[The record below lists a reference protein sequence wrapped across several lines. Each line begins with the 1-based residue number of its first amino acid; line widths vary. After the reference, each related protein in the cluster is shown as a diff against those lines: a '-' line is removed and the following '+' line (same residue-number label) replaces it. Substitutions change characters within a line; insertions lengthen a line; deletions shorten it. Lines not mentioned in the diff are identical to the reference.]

1 MTRLFQIDQGRLVE
15 TRRKPLDFE
24 AKIEAWVAADLSLIG
39 VNGIILGQ
47 QVETDHGKRID
58 LLAMDEGGNLII
70 VELKRDKSPRDIVA
84 QVLDYASWVCRLTT
98 NDIHKLAYA
107 KQNRPL
113 AEIYRQK
120 FGKSL
125 PETLN
130 ATHQMIVVASEVD
143 EATKRIIEYL
153 SEQHSVGINAS
164 FFNVFEQGGR
174 EWLTTDALLEQEQ
187 VVERATRKAR
197 GPWTGYY
204 YITGGSEADRQWEPM
219 RKHGFFSAHGGR
231 FYTDKL
237 ANLSVGDPVFY
248 YQKGNGYLGYG
259 LVTQEK
265 TPADQFVLSDGRKLI
280 DVASEGYLTENA
292 DNPDLACYVVGI
304 DWKKTFPITEP
315 QTFGG
320 IFANQ
325 NIVCK
330 IYQQE
335 TADFLT
341 DAFGVKPEGA
351 SA

>member
-1 MTRLFQIDQGRLVE
+1 MTRLFQIDHDNLVE
-15 TRRKPLDFE
+15 TQRKPLDFE
-24 AKIEAWVAADLSLIG
+24 AKIEKWVAQDLTLIG
-39 VNGIILGQ
+39 VDGIIVGQ

-58 LLAMDEGGNLII
+58 LLAMDEEGNLII
-70 VELKRDKSPRDIVA
+70 VELKRNKSPRDIVA
-84 QVLDYASWVCRLTT
+84 QVLDYASWVCRLNTSE
-98 NDIHKLAYA
+98 IHQLAFD
-107 KQNRPL
+107 KNNRDL
-113 AEIYRQK
+113 TGIYRDR

-130 ATHQMIVVASEVD
+130 TTHQMMVVASEFD

-153 SEQHSVGINAS
+153 SEQHNVGINAA

-174 EWLTTDALLEQEQ
+174 QYLTTDALLEQEK

-219 RKHGFFSAHGGR
+219 RHNGFFSAHGGR

-237 ANLSVGDPVFY
+237 ANLSMGDSVFY

-259 LVTQEK
+259 VVSQEK
-265 TPADQFVLSDGRKLI
+265 TKADQFKLEDGRKLT
-280 DVASEGYLTENA
+280 DVVDEAYLTENI

-304 DWKKTFPITEP
+304 DWKTTFPNDDAKS
-315 QTFGG
+315 FSG

-335 TADFLT
+335 TADFLVDT
-341 DAFGVKPEGA
+341 F
-351 SA
+351 SANTIEK